1 MIDTLANKEEE
12 NTDELWANVGMEYPW
27 YLIDGTNAD
36 TFIKNVLR
44 FGKPIEVSI
53 VAAFETDG
61 RGSTQD
67 MDLPLHHDG
76 DYSARKAAEKGLTF
90 DKKIDILALYC
101 IRAGGAITR
110 LEWDDNHAS
119 IILKEGQAL
128 IIDNKIC
135 RHGRVGP
142 VGNRVL
148 LRAWIERVE

>member
-1 MIDTLANKEEE
+1 MIDTIANKEEQ
-12 NTDELWANVGMEYPW
+12 NTDAQWADVGKEYPW
-27 YLIDGTNAD
+27 YLINGTNAD

-44 FGKPIEVSI
+44 FGKPTEVSI

-67 MDLPLHHDG
+67 IDLPLHHDG

-101 IRAGGAITR
+101 VRGGGAITR
-110 LEWDDNHAS
+110 LEWEGNHAN
-119 IILKEGQAL
+119 IILEEGQAL

-142 VGNRVL
+142 VGDRIL
-148 LRAWIERVE
+148 LRAWIERR